1 MKLTDREWKEFKVKD
16 LFSISIARSNDKGN
30 LVEGGDIPFIGRSTE
45 YNGFQ
50 GYYQGDKITDGRC
63 ITVGMVGTYKRA
75 YWQPFNQFYASQNL
89 MCIRS
94 KRLNEFRANFICAI
108 INKTLEQTN
117 YANSIKIGTFGDV
130 ILKLPVD
137 ITGQPDYDFMEQYMK
152 TLPFSK
158 VLEQV

>member
-1 MKLTDREWKEFKVKD
+1 
-16 LFSISIARSNDKGN
+16 
-30 LVEGGDIPFIGRSTE
+30 
-45 YNGFQ
+45 
-50 GYYQGDKITDGRC
+50 
-63 ITVGMVGTYKRA
+63 
-75 YWQPFNQFYASQNL
+75 

-137 ITGQPDYDFMEQYMK
+137 STGQPDYDFMEEYIK
-152 TLPFSK
+152 SLPYSL
-158 VLEQV
+158 VIQEN